1 MANKPFS
8 VKYHDCIQEI
18 CNTINSYALPSFMI
32 VEMLDNILAEAK
44 RVAKSDYQRD
54 LEQYQQQIKAETDK
68 QE

>member
-1 MANKPFS
+1 MANKPLS

-18 CNTINSYALPSFMI
+18 CNTINSYGMPSFMI

-44 RVAKSDYQRD
+44 RVAESDYQRD
-54 LEQYQQQIKAETDK
+54 LEQYQQQLKTETDK